1 VEFAF
6 LLAIPLGGAILLG
19 ICGARR
25 FAPDLNAFLSAGT
38 LVAACALT
46 ARVGR
51 LHDRVFFPPLYAR

>member
-46 ARVGR
+46 ARSMCFSSR
-51 LHDRVFFPPLYAR
+51 